1 DERVEWL
8 PLYEIDHSAR
18 ARISHLTSLYVPP
31 IAHPGSFETF
41 QNTIARLRGPE
52 GCPWDKEQTH
62 QTLRSHLLEEAYE
75 TLAALDADDPD
86 MLREE
91 LGDLLL
97 QVVLQT
103 QIAIDDGEFHMADVI
118 GDINAKLIRRHPHV
132 FGDLKVSG
140 AGEVLTNWEKL
151 KEQER
156 AGNSEKK
163 KNGLLSS
170 IPAALPALAQ
180 AHTYQSRAA
189 RVGFDW
195 PDVSGVKAKI
205 HEEMAEIE
213 SAEEDGARAEEM
225 GDLLFAI
232 VNWARWLNV
241 DPEVA
246 LREAN
251 GKFAKRF
258 AHVEAG
264 AKAQGKELSALSLEE
279 MDALWEEA
287 KRL

>member
-1 DERVEWL
+1 
-8 PLYEIDHSAR
+8 
-18 ARISHLTSLYVPP
+18 
-31 IAHPGSFETF
+31 
-41 QNTIARLRGPE
+41 
-52 GCPWDKEQTH
+52 
-62 QTLRSHLLEEAYE
+62 
-75 TLAALDADDPD
+75 
-86 MLREE
+86 REE
-91 LGDLLL
+91 MGDLLL

-103 QIAIDDGEFHMADVI
+103 QIAIDDGEFRMADVI
-118 GDINAKLIRRHPHV
+118 ADINAKLIRRHPHV